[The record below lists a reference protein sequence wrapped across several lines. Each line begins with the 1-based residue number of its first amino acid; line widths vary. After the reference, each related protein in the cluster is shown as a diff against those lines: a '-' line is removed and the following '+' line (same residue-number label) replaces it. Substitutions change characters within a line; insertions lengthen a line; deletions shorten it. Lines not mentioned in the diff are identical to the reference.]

1 MEAGRAQGWYR
12 YLGLEGR
19 AVSVEDFGLSATG
32 AQVMAARGVTVDAV
46 VEAALASVAAVAAV
60 AAGAAAR

>member
-32 AQVMAARGVTVDAV
+32 AQVMDARGVTVDAV
-46 VEAALASVAAVAAV
+46 
-60 AAGAAAR
+60 AAAR